1 MTFFM
6 KCCKNI
12 TIYCFIRPVYC
23 VNEPSQTMI
32 RNLFKNLKLTN
43 FLTILTLI
51 TLIPGCG
58 IYKPVDAR
66 KVPVNV
72 NDRAEKNIKEGKGFR
87 VFDKAR
93 QGGGGTGVFSFA
105 SSNPMWRASIN
116 LLDFAPFSNVDYSGG
131 IIITDWFSDENTE
144 NESLKITV
152 KFLSNEIRA
161 DGINVIIHKKNCS
174 NDGKC
179 KVSKIDSTLANE
191 IKVAILKEAT
201 IIEAN
206 DPNKNPNKDYKM
218 PEGLK

>member
-1 MTFFM
+1 
-6 KCCKNI
+6 
-12 TIYCFIRPVYC
+12 
-23 VNEPSQTMI
+23 MI
-32 RNLFKNLKLTN
+32 RHVFKNQKLTY

-51 TLIPGCG
+51 IMIPSCG
-58 IYKPVDAR
+58 IYKKVDAR

-72 NDRAEKNIKEGKGFR
+72 NDRAEKNIREGKGFR

-93 QGGGGTGVFSFA
+93 QGKGGTGVFSFA

-161 DGINVIIHKKNCS
+161 DGLNVIIHKKKCS
-174 NDGKC
+174 NNGQC

-201 IIEAN
+201 IIQEN
-206 DPNKNPNKDYKM
+206 DPKPAEDYKM

>member
-1 MTFFM
+1 
-6 KCCKNI
+6 
-12 TIYCFIRPVYC
+12 
-23 VNEPSQTMI
+23 MI

-43 FLTILTLI
+43 FLTILALI
-51 TLIPGCG
+51 TFIPGCG

-66 KVPVNV
+66 KVTVNV
-72 NDRAEKNIKEGKGFR
+72 SERAEKNIQEGKGFR

-93 QGGGGTGVFSFA
+93 RGGGTGVFSFA

-131 IIITDWFSDENTE
+131 IIITDWFTDDNTD

-161 DGINVIIHKKNCS
+161 DGINVIIHKKKCS
-174 NDGKC
+174 NNGQC

-201 IIEAN
+201 IIEKN
-206 DPNKNPNKDYKM
+206 DPKPAEDYKM